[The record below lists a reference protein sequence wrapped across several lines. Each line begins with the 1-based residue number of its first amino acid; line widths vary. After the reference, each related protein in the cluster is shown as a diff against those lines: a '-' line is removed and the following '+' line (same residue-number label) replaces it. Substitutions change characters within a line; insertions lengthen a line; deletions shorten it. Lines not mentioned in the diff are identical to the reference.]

1 MATKSCIL
9 AWKIPWTEEPCGLQS
24 LGSERVRHD
33 LVTKQQQWRQNPY
46 TVQTP
51 LLWKDERQEDEEEKK
66 LCAGTHCCKA
76 WTGFLHHR
84 ECELDGEQSPRH
96 DSWCGSWRCRQG
108 VCRMSLRTRWEPVQ
122 RSEMSVQTRENSFSS
137 EASILNKN

>member
-9 AWKIPWTEEPCGLQS
+9 AWEIPWTEEPCGLQS
-24 LGSERVRHD
+24 LGSERGRHD
-33 LVTKQQQWRQNPY
+33 LVTKQQQWRQNPH

-51 LLWKDERQEDEEEKK
+51 LLWRDKRQEDEEEKK
-66 LCAGTHCCKA
+66 LCAGTHCRKA

-96 DSWCGSWRCRQG
+96 DSCCGSWRCRQG
-108 VCRMSLRTRWEPVQ
+108 VCRMSLGTRWEPVQ

-137 EASILNKN
+137 EASMLNKN